1 MANQKII
8 RKFFLTNLN
17 KILWPRDAYTK
28 ADLIKYYAEI
38 APFIMEH
45 LRERPLV
52 FTRYPDGIDKK
63 FFYQKNAPNH
73 TPDWINTFAWESQD
87 GKITRFI
94 LAEEKPTLVWLANQ
108 ACIEIHPWL
117 SRKDSIYYPDYV
129 VFDLDPSPGSS
140 FEDTVRIALLL
151 KQILDEF
158 KLQAFVKTSGATGL
172 HIYLPVINK
181 YTYSE
186 LRNIAQSL
194 AGIVCNLLPDKATI
208 ERTVEKR
215 GHRVY
220 IDCLQNVVGKTICA
234 PYSVRPRDG
243 ATVSTPLRWEEL
255 QDISGADFTIK
266 NILSRLHR
274 MGDIFK
280 PVLSEKQ
287 DLEKAIKYLGVNIF
301 N

>member
-1 MANQKII
+1 MANQKIKS
-8 RKFFLTNLN
+8 KFFLTNLN
-17 KILWPRDAYTK
+17 KVLWPRDTYTK
-28 ADLIKYYAEI
+28 GDLIKYYVEI
-38 APFIMEH
+38 APYIMEH

-52 FTRYPDGIDKK
+52 FTRYPDGIEKK
-63 FFYQKNAPNH
+63 FFYQKNAPSY
-73 TPDWINTFAWESQD
+73 TPDWINTFMWESQD
-87 GKITRFI
+87 GKSTRFI
-94 LAEEKPTLVWLANQ
+94 LAEEKTTLVWLANQ

-117 SRKDSIYYPDYV
+117 SRKSSIHYPDFV

-140 FEDTVRIALLL
+140 FEDVVKIALLL

-158 KLQAFVKTSGATGL
+158 SLQAFVKTSGATGL
-172 HIYLPVINK
+172 HIYLPVNNK
-181 YTYSE
+181 YTYTE
-186 LRNIAQSL
+186 LRDFAHSL

-208 ERTVEKR
+208 ERKVEKR
-215 GHRVY
+215 GQRVY
-220 IDCLQNVVGKTICA
+220 VDYLQNVIGKTICA

-243 ATVSTPLRWEEL
+243 ATVSAPLRWEEVR
-255 QDISGADFTIK
+255 DVSAGDFTIK

-287 DLEKAIKYLGVNIF
+287 DLEKAIKYLGLNIF

>member
-1 MANQKII
+1 MTNQKIKS
-8 RKFFLTNLN
+8 KFFLTNLN
-17 KILWPRDAYTK
+17 KVLWPRDAYTK
-28 ADLIKYYAEI
+28 ADLIKYYVEI
-38 APFIMEH
+38 APYIMEH

-63 FFYQKNAPNH
+63 SFYQKNAPNY
-73 TPDWINTFAWESQD
+73 TPDWINTFMWESQD
-87 GKITRFI
+87 GKTTRFI
-94 LAEEKPTLVWLANQ
+94 LAEEKTTLVWLANQ

-117 SRKDSIYYPDYV
+117 SRKGSIYYPDFV

-140 FEDTVRIALLL
+140 FEDVVKIALLL

-158 KLQAFVKTSGATGL
+158 SLQAFVKTSGATGL

-181 YTYSE
+181 YTYTE
-186 LRNIAQSL
+186 LRDFSQSL

-208 ERTVEKR
+208 ERKVEKR

-220 IDCLQNVVGKTICA
+220 IDYLQNVIGKTICA
-234 PYSVRPRDG
+234 PYSVRSRDG
-243 ATVSTPLRWEEL
+243 ATVSTPLRWEEVR
-255 QDISGADFTIK
+255 DVSAADFTIK

-274 MGDIFK
+274 VGDIFK

-287 DLEKAIKYLGVNIF
+287 DLERAIKYLGLNIF